1 MSDTDLKIPHSE
13 LSGRLQKL
21 MFLRVILVSLLL
33 GASILIQVKQTKAYF
48 GDIQT
53 FHYLLIATVY
63 LLTFAYIIL
72 LRYRQH
78 LYKLAYTQLLLDT
91 VFITAVIYASGGSE
105 SIFSFLYFLA
115 IISASTLLY
124 RKGGL
129 IVATSSSIL
138 YGLLLDLHYYNVI
151 QPFGSRLTR
160 YPVEGQGLNTL
171 YDIVVSVALFFLV
184 AFLSSFLSEQ
194 LRKSRVELK
203 AKQDDIV
210 VLEALNE
217 RIIQSIMSGVITID
231 DQSRVIL
238 FNPAA
243 ENIFGIKADL
253 AIGRQITELLPFVGH
268 YLDDEKDSSGQHPKL
283 SHPFIDLPYV
293 RKDGK
298 RIFLHFSISPLRLP
312 DEEQKGRILFFQD
325 MTEVRQIEEEMKKVE
340 DLALIGELAAG
351 IAHEIRN
358 PMASISGSIQMLGEG
373 LEKDDV
379 NNRLMNII
387 LTEIGRLNHLIN
399 DFLLFARPK
408 PFDIREFDLYQ
419 LTSESV
425 ELFKNSENWSE
436 KIQVKV
442 DFRKDITLETDPGQM
457 KQVLW
462 NLLLNA
468 SEAMPE
474 GGIVHVNALALDS
487 GNPSEPGQE
496 IVKISVRDTGEG
508 FTEKALLHLFTPFFT
523 TKERGSGLGL
533 ATVKRIVDGLNGK
546 IIGEN
551 HPDGGA
557 EITIFLNKSFS
568 SPSSQI
574 DLI

>member
-1 MSDTDLKIPHSE
+1 MSDTNFKIPHSE

-33 GASILIQVKQTKAYF
+33 GASILIQVKQTRTYF

-78 LYKLAYTQLLLDT
+78 LYTLAYTQLLLDT
-91 VFITAVIYASGGSE
+91 VFITAVIYASGGNE

-138 YGLLLDLHYYNVI
+138 YGLLLHLHYYDLI

-160 YPVEGQGLNTL
+160 YPVEGQGLNIL

-194 LRKSRVELK
+194 ARKSRVELK

-231 DQSRVIL
+231 DQNRVIL

-243 ENIFGIKADL
+243 EDIFAIKAEW
-253 AIGRQITELLPFVGH
+253 AIGRQITELLPFVGN

-283 SHPFIDLPYV
+283 PHPFIDLPYV

-373 LEKDDV
+373 LDKDDV

-436 KIQVKV
+436 KIQVKI
-442 DFRKDITLETDPGQM
+442 DFQKDITLESDPGQM

-474 GGIVHVNALALDS
+474 GGVVHVNALALDD

-508 FTEKALLHLFTPFFT
+508 FAEKALLHLFTPFFT

-568 SPSSQI
+568 APSSQTDI
-574 DLI
+574 I

>member
-1 MSDTDLKIPHSE
+1 MR
-13 LSGRLQKL
+13 GN
-21 MFLRVILVSLLL
+21 V
-33 GASILIQVKQTKAYF
+33 YF
-48 GDIQT
+48 
-53 FHYLLIATVY
+53 
-63 LLTFAYIIL
+63 YI
-72 LRYRQH
+72 Y
-78 LYKLAYTQLLLDT
+78 
-91 VFITAVIYASGGSE
+91 
-105 SIFSFLYFLA
+105 
-115 IISASTLLY
+115 
-124 RKGGL
+124 
-129 IVATSSSIL
+129 
-138 YGLLLDLHYYNVI
+138 
-151 QPFGSRLTR
+151 
-160 YPVEGQGLNTL
+160 TL
-171 YDIVVSVALFFLV
+171 YI
-184 AFLSSFLSEQ
+184 
-194 LRKSRVELK
+194 
-203 AKQDDIV
+203 
-210 VLEALNE
+210 
-217 RIIQSIMSGVITID
+217 
-231 DQSRVIL
+231 
-238 FNPAA
+238 
-243 ENIFGIKADL
+243 
-253 AIGRQITELLPFVGH
+253 
-268 YLDDEKDSSGQHPKL
+268 
-283 SHPFIDLPYV
+283 

-373 LEKDDV
+373 LDKDDV

-436 KIQVKV
+436 KIQVKI
-442 DFRKDITLETDPGQM
+442 DFQKDITLESDPEQV

-474 GGIVHVNALALDS
+474 GGVVHVSALALDGS
-487 GNPSEPGQE
+487 NPFEPGKE
-496 IVKISVRDTGEG
+496 IVKIGVRDTGEG

-546 IIGEN
+546 IVGEN

-568 SPSSQI
+568 APSSQI
-574 DLI
+574 DII